1 MEENLQEPIQKS
13 FFTQHI
19 KGKYLIISLVILFIL
34 IIILLGIVFLAKT
47 EKVVENQ
54 TTQIPQTTSTEPPK
68 ISIPCPTVQSFCDR
82 KEEIIKD
89 GKIVGLRAMFAKET
103 PIYAVFDGT
112 VQARTV
118 ETKTK
123 YGVEEYNKISLI
135 SKDSKFIAEYFFKNV
150 KVTKYM
156 VKKGELIF
164 YIKSLDTITSKH
176 GNYNFI
182 FMLLDEKARPVNL
195 DEVKIL

>member
-1 MEENLQEPIQKS
+1 MEENIQEPVKKS

-19 KGKYLIISLVILFIL
+19 KGKYLILSLLLLIVLIS
-34 IIILLGIVFLAKT
+34 ILLVIVFLSKT
-47 EKVVENQ
+47 ERVVENQ
-54 TTQIPQTTSTEPPK
+54 TTQTSGITSTESPK
-68 ISIPCPTVQSFCDR
+68 ISIACPTVKSFCDK

-135 SKDSKFIAEYFFKNV
+135 SKDNKFIAEYFFKNV

-156 VKKGELIF
+156 VKKGEIIF